1 MATNPYFSWS
11 DRSASE
17 RFGAELARAGKLN
30 DAFDAIGE
38 AFDAIEAE
46 EFAPLASPAFTGTPT
61 APTPALSTDTTQI
74 PTTAWVNSLIGSLTV
89 GLPSQLTH
97 GGKVLWTNG
106 TSASWALPIASQTGH
121 SGKYLTTNGTV
132 ESWARM
138 VGGLGAYTAL
148 TTSTALSTS
157 ARILD
162 CTSATYGQVFRL
174 PDATTLAL
182 GETFTFGFAANTTN
196 TFGIED
202 STGAL
207 ISSNDLGADDR
218 VTMYLCTDI
227 GTAAGAWKRWRPSYS
242 GGGFEA
248 MPAVPQVIG
257 PNTTILSSGTHVQTL
272 ALGSDKYLCVGI
284 VGTTLH
290 AYVVT
295 IATASIGPATITKG
309 TAVTLAADAAEQSR
323 LVAIS
328 TGYAFAYVKPDAG
341 SGAVVKVVPM
351 TVSGT
356 TVTIG
361 SLSTV
366 VTGPAGGG
374 YPSATGFDFVGDGG
388 SWGVIAVLDAANG
401 IGAWAVF
408 LSAGPPTINLSSRV
422 TASSGT
428 SFSTSAT
435 QLRLTSFAA
444 TKFLLG
450 VSTTDNSVDSLRSV
464 VLTASGGPT
473 LTVNSNTSTA
483 VAQGSVAVAAIDSTN
498 VLLAHGITSGATAV
512 RVVSIAGAA
521 TPTHNA
527 SVSLGNNTGT
537 SPRAAAVKLT
547 SSLLCVHMGSASVG
561 HLYSVGVSGTTPSVN
576 GTALASVSFD
586 LTPGL
591 SYDGTNVA
599 VAASST
605 GGTLYSV
612 TGSGIS
618 VLSSALDANLLSG
631 GHGGVPGN
639 GTWFRTSLTKTYALF
654 GRAGTGQVY
663 RYAGV
668 A

>member
-11 DRSASE
+11 DRTAAE
-17 RFGAELARAGKLN
+17 RFSAELARSGTLN
-30 DAFDAIGE
+30 AIFDEIGE
-38 AFDAIEAE
+38 AFDAIDAE
-46 EFAPLASPAFTGTPT
+46 GFAPLASPAFTGTPT
-61 APTPALSTDTTQI
+61 APTPALSTNTTQI

-121 SGKYLTTNGTV
+121 SGKFLTTNGTT
-132 ESWARM
+132 ESWAT
-138 VGGLGAYTAL
+138 VPGGFGAYTAL
-148 TTSTALSTS
+148 TTSTVLSGAAGS
-157 ARILD
+157 ARIID

-174 PDATTLAL
+174 PDATLMSE
-182 GETFTFGFAANTTN
+182 GETFTFGFAASTTN

-207 ISSNDLGADDR
+207 ISSNDRGADDR
-218 VTMYLCTDI
+218 GTIFLLTDNA
-227 GTAAGAWKRWRPSYS
+227 TAAGTWKRWRPSYS

-248 MPAVPQVIG
+248 MPSVPQVIG
-257 PNTTILSSGTHVQTL
+257 PNTTILASGTHVQTL

-284 VGTTLH
+284 VGTTIN
-290 AYVVT
+290 AYVVS
-295 IATASIGPATITKG
+295 IAAAAIGPATITKG
-309 TAVTLAADAAEQSR
+309 TAVTLSADAATQSR
-323 LVAIS
+323 LVAING
-328 TGYAFAYVKPDAG
+328 GYAFAYTTAD
-341 SGAVVKVVPM
+341 STGAVKICALA
-351 TVSGT
+351 VSGT

-361 SLSTV
+361 SLTTV
-366 VTGPAGGG
+366 VTATSAGPT
-374 YPSATGFDFVGDGG
+374 ATGFDLVSDGG
-388 SWGVIAVLDAANG
+388 GWGVLAALVSATA
-401 IGAWAVF
+401 ISAWAVF
-408 LSAGPPTINLSSRV
+408 VDLSGTPTVTLSSQMSAQTSLSF
-422 TASSGT
+422 TAV
-428 SFSTSAT
+428 
-435 QLRLTSFAA
+435 QLRLASFTTA
-444 TKFLLG
+444 KFLLC
-450 VSTTDNSVDSLRSV
+450 VSATDNGTDSLKST

-473 LTVNSNTSTA
+473 LTVNNSASTA
-483 VAQGSVAVAAIDSTN
+483 VAQGSVAAAAIDSTN
-498 VLLAHGITSGATAV
+498 VLLAHGIISGATAV
-512 RVVSIAGAA
+512 RVVSIASGT

-561 HLYSVGVSGTTPSVN
+561 HLYSVGISGTTPSVN
-576 GTALASVSFD
+576 GTALASVAFD
-586 LTPGL
+586 LTAGL

-618 VLSSALDANLLSG
+618 LLSSALDANLLSG